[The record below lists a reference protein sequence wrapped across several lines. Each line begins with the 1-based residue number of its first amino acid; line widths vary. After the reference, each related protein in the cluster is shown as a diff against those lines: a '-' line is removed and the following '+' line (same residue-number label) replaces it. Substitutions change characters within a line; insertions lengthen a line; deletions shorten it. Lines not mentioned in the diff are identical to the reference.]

1 VGWIVKTLKE
11 LLDEHH
17 TIASFDNGDI
27 DILSGI
33 SKIVELEQGELLF
46 QDQDSGDSV
55 YLVISGSIDMFTRF
69 NENLDQTIMTVR
81 AGGFVGAMAM
91 MDDEVRGINARAAE
105 QTEVYKFD
113 CGKLQL
119 IIAANNSLSSKLLR
133 LFNAILSQRLRIAM
147 NSLRQNVEWTMQV
160 SGLASL
166 DISQLI
172 VDQVNIVIH
181 LVNGHQ
187 LAGVI
192 VKAEE
197 HPSGFELFVK
207 TSDNNLHFIPYHAI
221 VSASL
226 PLDVMKSNPDS
237 SFGM

>member
-1 VGWIVKTLKE
+1 MKTLKE
-11 LLDEHH
+11 LLDKHQ
-17 TIASFDNGDI
+17 TIVSFDNGDI
-27 DILSGI
+27 DILSAI
-33 SKIVELEQGELLF
+33 YEIVALEQGELLF
-46 QDQDSGDSV
+46 QEQDSGDSV
-55 YLVISGSIDMFTRF
+55 YLVISGSIDMFSRF
-69 NENLDQTIMTVR
+69 KEDLEQTIMTVR
-81 AGGFVGAMAM
+81 SGGFVGAMAL
-91 MDDEVRGINARAAE
+91 MDDEVRSINARAVE

-113 CGKLQL
+113 CDKLQP
-119 IIAANNSLSSKLLR
+119 IIAANDNLSSKLLR
-133 LFNAILSQRLRIAM
+133 LFNVILSQRLRIAM

-172 VDQVNIVIH
+172 VNQVNIVIH

-187 LAGVI
+187 LEGVI

-197 HPSGFELFVK
+197 HRSGFELFVK
-207 TSDNNLHFIPYHAI
+207 TDDNALHFVPYHAI

-226 PLDVMKSNPDS
+226 PLDALKSSPDS

>member
-1 VGWIVKTLKE
+1 VKTLKE

-17 TIASFDNGDI
+17 KIVSFDNGDI
-27 DILSGI
+27 HILSRI
-33 SKIVELEQGELLF
+33 SETVELEKDELLF
-46 QDQDSGDSV
+46 QEQDSGDSV
-55 YLVISGSIDMFTRF
+55 CLVISGSIDMFTRS
-69 NENLDQTIMTVR
+69 NADLDQTIMTVR
-81 AGGFVGAMAM
+81 AGGIVGAMAM

-113 CGKLQL
+113 CDRLQS
-119 IIAANNSLSSKLLR
+119 IIAENDSLSSKLLR
-133 LFNAILSQRLRIAM
+133 LFNVILSQRLRIVM

-166 DISQLI
+166 DIRQLI
-172 VDQVNIVIH
+172 VNQVNIAIH

-187 LAGVI
+187 LEGVI
-192 VKAEE
+192 IKAEE

-226 PLDVMKSNPDS
+226 PLDVIKSNPDS

>member
-1 VGWIVKTLKE
+1 MKTLKE
-11 LLDEHH
+11 LLDQHH
-17 TIASFDNGDI
+17 TIVSFDNGDI
-27 DILSGI
+27 DTLSGI
-33 SKIVELEQGELLF
+33 SEIVALEEGELLF
-46 QDQDSGDSV
+46 QEQDSGDSV
-55 YLVISGSIDMFTRF
+55 YLVISGSIEMFSRF
-69 NENLDQTIMTVR
+69 KEDLEQTIMTLR

-91 MDDEVRGINARAAE
+91 MDDEVRSINARAAE

-113 CGKLQL
+113 CHKLQS
-119 IIAANNSLSSKLLR
+119 IIAVNDSLSSKLLR
-133 LFNAILSQRLRIAM
+133 LFNVIMSQRLRIAM

-172 VDQVNIVIH
+172 VNQVNIVIH

-187 LAGVI
+187 LEGVI
-192 VKAEE
+192 VKAEDR
-197 HPSGFELFVK
+197 PSGFELFVK
-207 TSDNNLHFIPYHAI
+207 TDDNNLHFVPYHAI

-226 PLDVMKSNPDS
+226 PLDALKSNPDS

>member
-1 VGWIVKTLKE
+1 VKTLKE

-17 TIASFDNGDI
+17 SIVTFDNGDI
-27 DILSGI
+27 EILSGI
-33 SKIVELEQGELLF
+33 SEILKLEPDEILF
-46 QDQDSGDSV
+46 HDNDPGDAL
-55 YLVISGSIDMFTRF
+55 YLVSSGSIDMFTRF
-69 NENLDQTIMTVR
+69 NEDLAQTIMAVR
-81 AGGFVGAMAM
+81 TGGFVGAMAL
-91 MDDEVRGINARAAE
+91 MDDEVRDINARAAE

-113 CGKLQL
+113 SGKLRS
-119 IIAANNSLSSKLLR
+119 IITANDSLSSKLLR

-147 NSLRQNVEWTMQV
+147 NSLRQNMEWTIQV

-172 VDQVNIVIH
+172 IDQVSVVIH

-192 VKAEE
+192 IKAEE
-197 HPSGFELFVK
+197 HPAGFELFVK
-207 TSDNNLHFIPYHAI
+207 TNDNNLHFIPYHAI

-226 PLDVMKSNPDS
+226 PLDLLKPTSDS